1 MIKIKHLKVIK
12 VLSICLFMFH
22 IIMKINLI
30 WYGNGGAE
38 NDELTNN
45 FGSDVSGVAN
55 SSITFENNGNY
66 EQISNQ

>member
-1 MIKIKHLKVIK
+1 
-12 VLSICLFMFH
+12 MFH

-38 NDELTNN
+38 NDELANN
-45 FGSDVSGVAN
+45 FGLDVSDVAN